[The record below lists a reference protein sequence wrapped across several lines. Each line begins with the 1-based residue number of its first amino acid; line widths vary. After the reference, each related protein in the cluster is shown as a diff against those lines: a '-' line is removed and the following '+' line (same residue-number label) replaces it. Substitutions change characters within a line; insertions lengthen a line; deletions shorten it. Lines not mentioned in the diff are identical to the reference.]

1 MQFASRRSHTDPLS
15 ETLSSHGVESEA
27 SVPACTPTENLAH
40 SSVHMKVTAVS
51 SDYRNLHRYSSV
63 FVPKCNT
70 GGCNK
75 KSTLQ
80 ISLHH
85 SGRLSG
91 EPEGN
96 IEDVEP
102 AGGEAGAGSS
112 SDGSSCSS
120 SMASDAGYCS
130 SNNIFESE
138 ASEHLRAGQEK
149 GLLCRKHKVP
159 LRRCSSLVIFPRS
172 PCNTPPSSPVMPV
185 AVPALLATQ
194 GSLAYPCG
202 LKSANE
208 SSHDNHEVGCKM
220 SSSTSVNGLRLS
232 KSGCSTAEFRDT
244 KHMVQFNVP
253 LPDEPK
259 CRKEDMCET
268 LDHPSIL
275 DLPNRHSSSVLLHF
289 ANQRPAMSGKGVM
302 TRTRVNVEYPP
313 APYPLFKPECEH
325 SQRKLYRS
333 TSACLPPSAKLSEK
347 NPKVAARGRELERA
361 QENQWQRIIQRSFS
375 LEVPYTGKPA
385 GSCAQHVH
393 IHLSPCPGARV
404 TTSVTDINPGNKMDH
419 IVNSPDQNMKV
430 SGMFLPGI
438 TCCLYSKVA
447 RPQEDT
453 QILIAM
459 LRWATIVPKWFQ

>member
-27 SVPACTPTENLAH
+27 SVPACTPTESLAH
-40 SSVHMKVTAVS
+40 SSVHMKVTPVS
-51 SDYRNLHRYSSV
+51 SDYRNLYRYSSV
-63 FVPKCNT
+63 FIPKCNT

-85 SGRLSG
+85 TGRLSG
-91 EPEGN
+91 ELEGN
-96 IEDVEP
+96 VEDVEP
-102 AGGEAGAGSS
+102 AGGEVGAGSS
-112 SDGSSCSS
+112 SDGGSCSS

-130 SNNIFESE
+130 SNNIFEPE
-138 ASEHLRAGQEK
+138 AAEHLRAGQGK

-159 LRRCSSLVIFPRS
+159 LRRCSSLVLFPRS
-172 PCNTPPSSPVMPV
+172 PCNTPPSSPVMPM
-185 AVPALLATQ
+185 AVP
-194 GSLAYPCG
+194 GSVTHPCG
-202 LKSANE
+202 LKNANE
-208 SSHDNHEVGCKM
+208 SSHENHEVGCNM
-220 SSSTSVNGLRLS
+220 SSFTSVNGLRLS
-232 KSGCSTAEFRDT
+232 KSGCLTAEFRDA

-275 DLPNRHSSSVLLHF
+275 DLPNRHSSRVLLHF
-289 ANQRPAMSGKGVM
+289 ANQRPVMPGKGAM

-325 SQRKLYRS
+325 SQRKLFRS

-347 NPKVAARGRELERA
+347 NPKVAAREREQERA
-361 QENQWQRIIQRSFS
+361 QENQWQRTIQRSFS
-375 LEVPYTGKPA
+375 LEVPYTGKST

-393 IHLSPCPGARV
+393 IHLSPCPGPRV

-419 IVNSPDQNMKV
+419 IINSPDQNIKV
-430 SGMFLPGI
+430 SSMFLPE
-438 TCCLYSKVA
+438 LSVAVYSNVA
-447 RPQEDT
+447 
-453 QILIAM
+453 
-459 LRWATIVPKWFQ
+459 

>member
-1 MQFASRRSHTDPLS
+1 MARRLRMQFALRRSHTDPLS
-15 ETLSSHGVESEA
+15 ETLTSHGVESEA

-51 SDYRNLHRYSSV
+51 SDHRNLHRYSSV
-63 FVPKCNT
+63 FIPKCNT

-80 ISLHH
+80 ISLHPT
-85 SGRLSG
+85 GRLGG
-91 EPEGN
+91 ELEGN
-96 IEDVEP
+96 IEDAEP
-102 AGGEAGAGSS
+102 VGSEAGAGSG

-130 SNNIFESE
+130 SHNIFEPE

-149 GLLCRKHKVP
+149 GVLCRKHKVP

-172 PCNTPPSSPVMPV
+172 PCNTPPSSPVMSM
-185 AVPALLATQ
+185 AIPALLAIQ
-194 GSLAYPCG
+194 GCLTHSCG

-208 SSHDNHEVGCKM
+208 PSHENNEVGCKM

-232 KSGCSTAEFRDT
+232 KSGCLPAEFRDA
-244 KHMVQFNVP
+244 KHMVQFNLP

-259 CRKEDMCET
+259 CRKEDMCEM

-275 DLPNRHSSSVLLHF
+275 DLPSRHSSSVLLHF
-289 ANQRPAMSGKGVM
+289 ANQRPSMPGRGAM

-313 APYPLFKPECEH
+313 APYPLVKPECEEG
-325 SQRKLYRS
+325 QRKLYRS
-333 TSACLPPSAKLSEK
+333 TSACLPPYARLSEK
-347 NPKVAARGRELERA
+347 NPKVAANGREQERA
-361 QENQWQRIIQRSFS
+361 PENQWRTMQRSFS
-375 LEVPYTGKPA
+375 LEVPYTGKPP

-404 TTSVTDINPGNKMDH
+404 TTSVTDLNPGHKMDH
-419 IVNSPDQNMKV
+419 IVNSPDQNIKV
-430 SGMFLPGI
+430 SGMFLPGTI
-438 TCCLYSKVA
+438 CCL
-447 RPQEDT
+447 
-453 QILIAM
+453 L
-459 LRWATIVPKWFQ
+459 L

>member
-27 SVPACTPTENLAH
+27 SVLACTPTENLAH
-40 SSVHMKVTAVS
+40 SSVHMKVSAVS

-63 FVPKCNT
+63 FIPNCNT
-70 GGCNK
+70 DGCNK

-85 SGRLSG
+85 FGRLGG
-91 EPEGN
+91 ELEGN
-96 IEDVEP
+96 VDDAEP

-130 SNNIFESE
+130 SNNIFEPE
-138 ASEHLRAGQEK
+138 APEHPRAGQEK

-159 LRRCSSLVIFPRS
+159 LRRCSSLVLFSRS

-185 AVPALLATQ
+185 PALLPTQ
-194 GSLAYPCG
+194 GFLAHQCG
-202 LKSANE
+202 LKSTNE
-208 SSHDNHEVGCKM
+208 SSHENHEVGCKM

-232 KSGCSTAEFRDT
+232 KSGGSPAEFRDT

-259 CRKEDMCET
+259 SRITKEDMCEA
-268 LDHPSIL
+268 LHHLSIL

-289 ANQRPAMSGKGVM
+289 ANQRPAMPGKGAI
-302 TRTRVNVEYPP
+302 TRTIVNVEYPP

-325 SQRKLYRS
+325 NQRKLYRS
-333 TSACLPPSAKLSEK
+333 TSACLPPSTKLSE
-347 NPKVAARGRELERA
+347 NNSKVAAKGREQERA
-361 QENQWQRIIQRSFS
+361 QESQWQRIIQRRFS
-375 LEVPYTGKPA
+375 LEVPYTGKPT
-385 GSCAQHVH
+385 GSSAQHVH

-404 TTSVTDINPGNKMDH
+404 TTSVTDTNPGHKVDH
-419 IVNSPDQNMKV
+419 IVNSPDLNIKV
-430 SGMFLPGI
+430 SGMFLHGVI
-438 TCCLYSKVA
+438 CCHIFSKAA
-447 RPQEDT
+447 RPQEDIH
-453 QILIAM
+453 ILIAM
-459 LRWATIVPKWFQ
+459 LRWAKIVPKWF